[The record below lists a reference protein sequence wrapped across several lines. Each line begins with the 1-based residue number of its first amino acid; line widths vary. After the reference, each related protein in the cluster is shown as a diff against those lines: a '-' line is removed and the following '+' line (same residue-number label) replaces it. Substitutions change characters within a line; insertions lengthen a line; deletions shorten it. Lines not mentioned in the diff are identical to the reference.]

1 MELRRRVNGV
11 KLVLLVTAAQL
22 LAAVF
27 SVSIIVNAAPVDA
40 AQTVPYKINFQGRL
54 TDNSGNALADG
65 LYNVKFRLWNAL
77 TSGSNVWEGDR
88 IITAA
93 DRRIQLTGGLFNIQF
108 GDTANGDPALSPA
121 LFSNGTFPLYL
132 EVELPTPATA
142 SCATNA
148 CGVFT
153 EGAMTPRQP
162 LASTPYAFN
171 SDTLDGLDSSAFAQ
185 LGTANTGSL
194 TVTGALQGATAN
206 FTGGSAL
213 TLGSTTNVGSTIFN
227 DGTANARSVTL
238 NVQPLIASYTLSLPS
253 TGPGLSQCLLS
264 GSSTASQLTFGA
276 CTAGGANVSLSNLNT
291 VAINVNLLPGVTNVV
306 DAGSVALAFR
316 TGYFGTSLL
325 TPNVDSPTAGTLLL
339 GSATATAITLG
350 KFGVTTTTAG
360 SLTVNS
366 GTNIPTVD
374 QVVID
379 NSAST
384 GVTTGNADGLNIR
397 YRGGNAAVEAAG
409 LRVDFT
415 PGGTTGGIWSGV
427 RIVANANGPATGVTS
442 YGIKLEGPTIAGTGT
457 GEGVYIGTGWDIGL
471 DLQSGGIQLAAQT
484 DPVAPTANNLRIYAK
499 NIAGRMLPKW
509 IAPSGVDTPF
519 QSSFGFNR
527 IAMMAP
533 NGNGTTSTTIM
544 TNWGTNFINLAN
556 IYANPPLVSTSLTNS
571 VRRARMT
578 TATNSTTAIAYHLPS
593 ALMAWRGNAAGLGG
607 FFYTIRFS
615 YATLTNTNGRAFVGL
630 IDSVTAPISV
640 DPTTSTTAGKL
651 GIAIT
656 SNTGNLKWINN
667 VVGTVP
673 TVTDLGTSYPIN
685 TTDMYEL
692 IIYSPPNG
700 SGITYRVQNISTGAT
715 LTNTS
720 VTTNIP
726 TSTTFL
732 APNYWIADG
741 GTAGAE
747 AIDCAGWYLESDN

>member
-1 MELRRRVNGV
+1 MELRRRASRV
-11 KLVLLVTAAQL
+11 KFLLLATAAQL
-22 LAAVF
+22 LATIF
-27 SVSIIVNAAPVDA
+27 GVSILMNAMPASA

-54 TDNSGNALADG
+54 TDNSGNALSDG

-77 TSGSNVWEGDR
+77 SAGSNVWEGDR
-88 IITAA
+88 IITAS
-93 DRRIQLTGGLFNIQF
+93 DRRIQVTNGLFNIQF
-108 GDTANGDPALSPA
+108 GDTAQGDPALSPA

-142 SCATNA
+142 SCAVNA
-148 CGVFT
+148 CAVFT
-153 EGAMTPRQP
+153 EGAMTPRQA
-162 LASTPYAFN
+162 LASAPYAF
-171 SDTLDGLDSSAFAQ
+171 SADTLDGLDSSAFAQ
-185 LGTANTGSL
+185 LGVSNTGSL
-194 TVTGALQGATAN
+194 TITGALQGGTAS
-206 FTGGSAL
+206 FTGASAL
-213 TLGSTTNVGSTIFN
+213 VLGSTANAAAIAFS
-227 DGTANARSVTL
+227 DGTATARAVTL
-238 NVQPLIASYTLSLPS
+238 NVAPLTAAYTLTLPT
-253 TGPGLSQCLLS
+253 TGPGVSQCLLS
-264 GSSTASQLTFGA
+264 GSTTAALLTFGA
-276 CTAGGANVSLSNLNT
+276 CTTGGANVSLSNLNT
-291 VAINVNLLPGVTNVV
+291 VAINVSLLPGVTNTI
-306 DAGSVALAFR
+306 DTGSPALAFR

-325 TPNVDSPTAGTLLL
+325 TPNVDAPSAGTLLL

-350 KFGVTTTTAG
+350 KFGATTTTAG

-366 GTNIPTVD
+366 ATNVPTAD

-379 NSAST
+379 NTAST
-384 GVTTGNADGLNIR
+384 GVTTANTDGLSIR

-442 YGIKLEGPTIAGTGT
+442 YGLKLEGPTIAGTGT
-457 GEGVYIGTGWDIGL
+457 GEGAYIGTGWDIGL

-484 DPVAPTANNLRIYAK
+484 DPVAPVANNLRIYAK

-509 IAPSGVDTPF
+509 IGPSGVDTPF

-544 TNWGTNFINLAN
+544 TNWGTNFTNLAN
-556 IYANPPLVSTSLTNS
+556 TYANPALVSTSLTNS

-578 TATNSTTAIAYHLPS
+578 TATNSTTAIAYHLPT

-607 FFYTIRFS
+607 FFYTIRFN
-615 YATLTNTNGRAFVGL
+615 YATLTNTNGRSFVGL
-630 IDSVTAPISV
+630 IDSLTAPTSV

-667 VVGTVP
+667 VAGTAP

-700 SGITYRVQNISTGAT
+700 SGVTYRVQNISTGVT